1 MMKGRLHKK
10 DNDWMV
16 EMDGIGIL
24 HLHPDV
30 VKEFNEWAKVFDNI
44 EARILAQPYADFE
57 VVDGCARLIN
67 KTE

>member
-1 MMKGRLHKK
+1 MKGRLHKNN
-10 DNDWMV
+10 NDWMV

-44 EARILAQPYADFE
+44 EARILAQPYTDFE
-57 VVDGCARLIN
+57 LVDGCARLIN